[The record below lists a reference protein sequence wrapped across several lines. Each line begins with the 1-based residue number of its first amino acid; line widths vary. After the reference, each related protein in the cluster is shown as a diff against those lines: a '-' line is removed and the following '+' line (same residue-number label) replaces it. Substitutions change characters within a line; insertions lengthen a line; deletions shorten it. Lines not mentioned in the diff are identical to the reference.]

1 MNSTGSTGDGM
12 PGTESFT
19 VSVVIPTLNRHRAL
33 ERALGCILAQELPA
47 DTTAEV
53 VVVDNS
59 VDANARALVGRL
71 AAEAR
76 MPVRYVSVPR
86 PGIATARNAGVAAA
100 RGTWIAFIDDDETG
114 GPLWLASLLSVAR
127 RGTFDAVF
135 GPVNAR
141 ADDDREIGPFADYF
155 ARGVTAKDGEDI
167 TRRAPY
173 LGTNNS
179 LFAASVCERLGGPF
193 EERLNS
199 IGGEDSLFLQRLV
212 HEGRRFGWA
221 EKAEVTEWVP
231 PKRLDWAYVR
241 RRRFLSGQ
249 IRTFVHEMVE
259 PRRRLEVVR
268 WMAVGVAQTIVS
280 GTLSV
285 VLKPFNP
292 PAARHHRIA
301 ACGGLGK
308 VFWMT
313 RFRGHLYGTGLV
325 S

>member
-1 MNSTGSTGDGM
+1 M
-12 PGTESFT
+12 PGTEPVA

-33 ERALGCILAQELPA
+33 ERALGCILAQHLPP
-47 DTTAEV
+47 DTGAEI

-59 VDANARALVGRL
+59 VDGNARDLIERI
-71 AAEAR
+71 AEGAP
-76 MPVRYVSVPR
+76 MPIRYVSVPK
-86 PGIATARNAGVAAA
+86 PGIATARNAGIAAA
-100 RGTWIAFIDDDETG
+100 RGKWIAFIDDDETG
-114 GPLWLASLLSVAR
+114 GPYWLAALLAVAR
-127 RGTFDAVF
+127 RGGYDAVF
-135 GPVNAR
+135 GPVSAL
-141 ADDDREIGPFADYF
+141 ADDDREIGPFAAYF
-155 ARGVTAKDGEDI
+155 ARGVTAEDGGDV
-167 TRRAPY
+167 THRAAY

-179 LFAASVCERLGGPF
+179 LFAASVCAEPGGPF

-221 EKAEVTEWVP
+221 ARAEVTEWVP
-231 PKRLDWAYVR
+231 PRRLDWAYVR

-249 IRTFVHEMVE
+249 IRTFVHEMAS
-259 PRRRLEVVR
+259 PRRRVAVAR
-268 WMAVGVAQTIVS
+268 WMLVGVAQTIIS
-280 GTLSV
+280 GTLAV
-285 VLKPFNP
+285 LLKPINP

-313 RFRGHLYGTGLV
+313 RFRGSLYGSGLV

>member
-1 MNSTGSTGDGM
+1 MNSVGTTGDGM
-12 PGTESFT
+12 SGTESFA

-33 ERALGCILAQELPA
+33 ERALGCILAQQLPPEVA
-47 DTTAEV
+47 AEI

-59 VDANARALVGRL
+59 ADGNAKALIE
-71 AAEAR
+71 AIAEGAP

-100 RGTWIAFIDDDETG
+100 RGAWIAFIDDDETG
-114 GPLWLASLLSVAR
+114 GPDWLASLLAVAR
-127 RGTFDAVF
+127 RGGFDAVF
-135 GPVNAR
+135 GPVSAR
-141 ADDDREIGPFADYF
+141 ADDDLEIGPFAAYF
-155 ARGVTAKDGEDI
+155 ARGVTAEDGGDV
-167 TRRAPY
+167 TRRAAY

-179 LFAASVCERLGGPF
+179 LFAASVCAVPGGPF

-199 IGGEDSLFLQRLV
+199 IGGEDSLFLMSLV
-212 HEGRRFGWA
+212 NEGRRFGWA
-221 EKAEVTEWVP
+221 AQAVVTEWVP
-231 PKRLDWAYVR
+231 PRRLDWAYVR

-249 IRTFVHEMVE
+249 IRTFVHEMAQ

-268 WMAVGVAQTIVS
+268 WMAVGVVQTIIS
-280 GTLSV
+280 GTLAV
-285 VLKPFNP
+285 LLKPINP

-308 VFWMT
+308 VFWMA
-313 RFRGHLYGTGLV
+313 RFRGSLYGTGLV